1 MDDPVAGATE
11 GLRVWSA
18 RVPRGEA
25 VAQRDR
31 ILANAASAGAQVLV
45 VRGDMVFGSD
55 HLRSALYHAKR
66 AMSEGRNS
74 SDSLPM
80 ETLLYAS
87 GERQLGVA
95 IRKMSVDQSSEEIA
109 IAQISGAELPKG
121 EGWRVMDPIR
131 KDLPDSA
138 LGKFGVSEKE
148 LQTTAPGR
156 RIDLILERI
165 ASVDV
170 LKK

>member
-11 GLRVWSA
+11 GLTVWFA

-25 VAQRDR
+25 VAHRDR
-31 ILANAASAGAQVLV
+31 ILADAASAGAQVLV
-45 VRGDMVFGSD
+45 IRGDMVFGSD

-66 AMSEGRNS
+66 AMSEGSNS

-121 EGWRVMDPIR
+121 DEWRVMAPIR
-131 KDLPDSA
+131 KDLPDSV
-138 LGKFGVSEKE
+138 LEKFGVSEKE
-148 LQTTAPGR
+148 LQTTASGR
-156 RIDLILERI
+156 RMDLILERI

-170 LKK
+170 MKK